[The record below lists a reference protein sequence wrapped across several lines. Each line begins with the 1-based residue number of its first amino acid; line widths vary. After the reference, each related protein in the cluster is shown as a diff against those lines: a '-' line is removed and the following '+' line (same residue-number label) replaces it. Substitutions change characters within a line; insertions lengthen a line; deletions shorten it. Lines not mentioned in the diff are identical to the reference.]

1 MICQCRSSSCNRCTN
16 LEGDTSKGGS
26 QACVRHVWG
35 AGSTLGNFCTDP
47 SIFFFSFKQDS
58 TSFIYIFMTY
68 IYGLIQLTKSNNNDK
83 DGT

>member
-1 MICQCRSSSCNRCTN
+1 MC
-16 LEGDTSKGGS
+16 GG
-26 QACVRHVWG
+26 QG
-35 AGSTLGNFCTDP
+35 AHWEISALIPQF
-47 SIFFFSFKQDS
+47 FFFSFKQDS